1 MSKGLPEL
9 VFPLQL
15 ARSGRSLQGR
25 IPVARMERLAE
36 SLYSAVGEMAIELRF
51 RRGDK
56 GCLCVEGL
64 IQGELR
70 LVCQRCLES
79 LPWLAHCEVRLGL
92 IPTATAQE
100 SLEPGYEPL
109 VAHEDGPLPLTPL
122 IEDELILALP
132 IAPMHPEDQCLGVG
146 QADSSGVFHFGTK
159 DTPFAALNRLKR
171 RR

>member
-9 VFPLQL
+9 IFPLQF

-36 SLYSAVGEMAIELRF
+36 SLYSTAGEMRVELRF
-51 RRGDK
+51 RRGNK

-100 SLEPGYEPL
+100 YLEPGYEPL
-109 VAHEDGPLPLTPL
+109 VAQEDSPLPLAPI

-132 IAPMHPEDQCLGVG
+132 IAPMHPKDQCPG
-146 QADSSGVFHFGTK
+146 ADKADASGTSHFDTK